1 MSVPTNQIGHVWLNF
16 GAVASQTQKSQY
28 TAFITSLRQAAGNEF
43 RNGVL
48 ATQDAG
54 NELVRVD
61 LTSPTGHT
69 ISLWITPNN
78 LYVRGVTAADG
89 TTYTFND
96 NDYTLWQD
104 MVALGAGRPGQN
116 PLMPASPQHFNT
128 LNFGSNYDSL
138 RAAAGR
144 GRENMPISM
153 DDLIGSVDQLATLQ
167 PSAVNQQA
175 TARSLMFLI
184 QFTSEAARFTDVTGV
199 FQNAMG
205 NPGASYPGL
214 PALQQEIENSWD
226 QISRYA
232 FAVNQNP
239 ATPPLP
245 VNGVD
250 LFSNFGV
257 VQRRLGIL
265 MGQTSFVNPTGD
277 WRHTEL

>member
-28 TAFITSLRQAAGNEF
+28 IAFIASLRRAVGYEF
-43 RNGVL
+43 RNGVF
-48 ATQDAG
+48 ATQNAG

-61 LTSPTGHT
+61 LTSPDGQT
-69 ISLWITPNN
+69 IWLWITPNN
-78 LYVRGVTAADG
+78 LYVRGVTAANG
-89 TTYTFND
+89 VTYTFSD
-96 NDYTLWQD
+96 GDYFLSNAMRTLGNNG
-104 MVALGAGRPGQN
+104 LLPAG
-116 PLMPASPQHFNT
+116 PLRSFGT
-128 LNFGSNYDSL
+128 LQFGSNYDSL
-138 RAAAGR
+138 RQAAGR
-144 GRENMPISM
+144 GRETMPISI
-153 DDLIGSVDQLATLQ
+153 DDLIGSVNQLAALTGV
-167 PSAVNQQA
+167 VNQQA

-184 QFTSEAARFTDVTGV
+184 QFTSEAARFTDVAGV
-199 FQNAMG
+199 FEDVMG
-205 NPGASYPGL
+205 NPGQSYHGL

-232 FAVNQNP
+232 HAVTQNSS
-239 ATPPLP
+239 TPPLP

-250 LFSNFGV
+250 FFSNFGV